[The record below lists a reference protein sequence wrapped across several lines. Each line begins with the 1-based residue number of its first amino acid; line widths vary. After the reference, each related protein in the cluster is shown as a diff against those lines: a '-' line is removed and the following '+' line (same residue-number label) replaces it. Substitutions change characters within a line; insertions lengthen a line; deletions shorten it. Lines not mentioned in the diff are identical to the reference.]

1 MRKLIKKILNLIG
14 WLLFL
19 LFIFGVA
26 ASIIINT
33 PKVQT
38 RITSI
43 AFGKIQELFGSQV
56 KYEKVHLGLFNRA
69 ELEGFLIR
77 DLNADTLIYAGKMK
91 VKLPGIMKK
100 LLFDKT
106 IPLRI
111 GELSFKDSYFRLY
124 SDSSRVINLQF
135 IVDKLK
141 EGKKPGKTPEP
152 LYIDQIKLRNC
163 RLDIHNYYR
172 QEKEFGI
179 DYSQMTFRELNMNVS
194 DLVSFADTLTMKIDV
209 LSFLEQSGFKINDFG
224 SNLLIR
230 SNQLYFDKL
239 YLETNQAYF
248 RMEHIYFDFDSFK
261 DFSGGRFNEHIK
273 MDIDCRE
280 SKVNIRELAWFT
292 PAFKQMEDDFQLSG
306 NFYGSLANLRGRS
319 VQLSYGSSTSL
330 KGRFDISGLPDINE
344 TFLIFDIDHFQTTT
358 SDITRL
364 RLPNGKT
371 IKLPERFS
379 GIEYYTYK
387 GNFTGFFKDFVSYGT
402 LITNLGN
409 AKLDVLFKPGID
421 NSVTFSGLVSTDGF
435 QIGPITASPERFGQ
449 IDFNLKVEGSGI
461 MDKGLSV
468 NMSGDIPSFTING
481 YRYQNIQVDGS
492 FSEKS
497 FNGELEID
505 DPNLQMSFTGLLDL
519 SSAIRQYN
527 FSSHVYMANLSALN
541 IDKKNTNSK
550 ASFLVRASLSGNSPD
565 EVNGE
570 IKLVNALF
578 SKSDA
583 QIQLYDFSLFVRN
596 DSLLNQINFQSD
608 FAEGAISGHYKL
620 TTLAKEYLRLFDTY
634 LPSLG
639 LYTPDGKLL
648 PDADFKYRFYFKNV
662 QSILGYFT
670 SEYMINPKTLV
681 EGELKRGLVQEATI
695 HIESP
700 EVRINKTRIKNLVLN
715 SLATQSTIDIDFG
728 CQELNVNKRLALNNF
743 TILTVIDS
751 NLVDFKARWMNWD
764 STMHRG
770 DLEGKLAFRNLPGQK
785 IVAEVEIDS
794 SMLVLGDSLWVLHPF
809 NLVYDSS
816 KIVVQNFKLSHGD
829 EYLQAQG
836 SLSKNTNDTMR
847 CNFHNFNFGYLNFFT
862 RSESFRFGGL
872 VNGKAVVMGRE
883 KPLFFASLY
892 VQALELNDEL
902 IGDTHID
909 TRYNYQRESIEID
922 ANVFRGNLNTLD
934 IGGEYFPSRQGELD
948 LALNLDKFRLNFI
961 NPYLKSIFSDIR
973 GLATGKLHLTGTG
986 AKPILNGILNVQK
999 AAFTVDYLNTRY
1011 NFTSEVSFTNN
1022 NIVFDRVEL
1031 FDKFGNTAQ
1040 LNGIIRTE
1048 YLKTF
1053 SLNLSMQPRNF
1064 YCLNTTE
1071 NENPYFFGQA
1081 FASGLIRINGP
1092 SSELTFDITATTEP
1106 GTFFNI
1112 PLSDTEELSEYNF
1125 IKYIQTDTVS
1135 SEMDKDEYKV
1145 NLSGLN
1151 LNFNLNVTPA
1161 AEVNIIFDP
1170 TVGDIITTQG
1180 TGNLR
1185 IGINPLGDF
1194 NMLGEYVIESGTYLF
1209 TLKEMLLNKKFKV
1222 EQGSSLQWTGDPV
1235 NANVNINTYYRTKAS
1250 MADLTGD
1257 PTATTR
1263 YTVDCKLSLTGR
1275 LMNPLINYNIFL
1287 PFSEQEE
1294 RDVLSAAIGS
1304 DEALGKQFLSL
1315 LVLNRFMYAGNEPDA
1330 EKGNS
1335 NIAGVNASE
1344 FLTNQL
1350 SNWLSQ
1356 ISDEF
1361 DFGVNY
1367 RPGSEL
1373 SPQELELALST
1384 QLLNDRLTINGSVD
1398 MKTNAEAEDA
1408 TNILGNL
1415 DVDYKITP
1423 NGKFRARAYN
1433 RANDEIVTY
1442 SPYTQGIGVFY
1453 TEEFDSLND
1462 LAGKNRKNKKSKGN
1476 KEKKPEGSSAVIRD
1490 EDQE

>member
-1 MRKLIKKILNLIG
+1 MNLIG

-56 KYEKVHLGLFNRA
+56 QYKKVHLGLFNRA
-69 ELEGFLIR
+69 ELEGLLIR
-77 DLNADTLIYAGKMK
+77 DLNADTLLYAEKMK

-111 GELSFKDSYFRLY
+111 GELSFNDSYFRLY
-124 SDSSRVINLQF
+124 SDSLKVVNLQF

-141 EGKKPGKTPEP
+141 ESKNTNKAPEP

-172 QEKEFGI
+172 QEKEYGI

-194 DLVSFADTLTMKIDV
+194 GLVSLADTLTMSVEK
-209 LSFLEQSGFKINDFG
+209 LSFVEQSGFKISSFE
-224 SNLLIR
+224 SNLSIHSKQFHL
-230 SNQLYFDKL
+230 DKT
-239 YLETNQAYF
+239 YIETHQAYF
-248 RMEHIYFDFDSFK
+248 RMEHIYFSFDSFK

-306 NFYGSLANLRGRS
+306 NFYGSLSNLRGRS
-319 VQLSYGSSTSL
+319 VELSYGTSTSL
-330 KGRFDISGLPDINE
+330 KGRFDISGWPEINE

-358 SDITRL
+358 SDITKL
-364 RLPNGKT
+364 KLPNSKS
-371 IKLPERFS
+371 IRLPERFS

-402 LITNLGN
+402 LATNLGSC
-409 AKLDVLFKPGID
+409 KLDVLFKPGID
-421 NSVTFSGLVSTDGF
+421 NSVTFSGFVSTGGF
-435 QIGPITASPERFGQ
+435 QIGPITAKPERFGQ
-449 IDFNLKVEGSGI
+449 IVFNLQVEGTGTI
-461 MDKGLSV
+461 DKGLSV
-468 NMSGDIPSFTING
+468 NMSGDIPSFTVNN
-481 YRYQNIQVDGS
+481 YQYQNIQVDGS

-519 SSAIRQYN
+519 SSSIRQYN

-550 ASFLVRASLSGNSPD
+550 ASFFVRASLSGNSLD

-570 IKLVNALF
+570 VKLINALL

-596 DSLLNQINFQSD
+596 DSLLNQIKFQSD
-608 FAEGAISGHYKL
+608 FAEGIISGHYKL
-620 TTLAKEYLRLFDTY
+620 TALGKEYLRLFDTY

-639 LYTPDGKLL
+639 LYKPDGELL
-648 PDADFKYRFYFKNV
+648 PEADFKYRFYFKNV

-670 SEYMINPKTLV
+670 PDYMIYPKTLV
-681 EGELKRGLVQEATI
+681 EGELKRGLAQQATI

-700 EVRINKTRIKNLVLN
+700 ELRINKTHIKNLVLN
-715 SLATQSTIDIDFG
+715 SLATPSAIDIDFG
-728 CQELNVNKRLALNNF
+728 CLELNVNKRLALNNF
-743 TILTVIDS
+743 TLISIIDS
-751 NLVDFKARWMNWD
+751 NLVDFKVRWMNWD

-770 DLEGKLAFRNLPGQK
+770 DMEGKLAFRNLPGQK
-785 IVAEVEIDS
+785 IMADVEIDS

-809 NLVYDSS
+809 SLVYDSN
-816 KIVVQNFKLSHGD
+816 KVAILNFNLSHGD

-836 SLSKNTNDTMR
+836 NISENTNDTLR

-862 RSESFRFGGL
+862 RSQSFRFGGL
-872 VNGKAVVMGRE
+872 VNGSAVVMGRE
-883 KPLFFASLY
+883 KPLFFASLF

-902 IGDTHID
+902 IGDTRID

-934 IGGEYFPSRQGELD
+934 IQGEYFPSRKGELD
-948 LALNLDKFRLNFI
+948 LVLNLDKFRLNFI

-973 GLATGKLHLTGTG
+973 GLATGRLNLTGTG
-986 AKPILNGILNVQK
+986 SKPLLNGILNLQK

-1053 SLNLSMQPRNF
+1053 SLNLSMQPKNF

-1071 NENPYFFGQA
+1071 IENPYFFGQA
-1081 FASGLIRINGP
+1081 FASGLIRLSGP
-1092 SSELTFDITATTEP
+1092 SSELIFDITATTEP
-1106 GTFFNI
+1106 GTSFNI
-1112 PLSDTEELSEYNF
+1112 PLSDSEELSEYNF
-1125 IKYIQTDTVS
+1125 IKYIQIDSVS
-1135 SEMDKDEYKV
+1135 SEEDIEEYKV
-1145 NLSGLN
+1145 NLSGLQ

-1222 EQGSSLQWTGDPV
+1222 EQGSYLQWTGDPV

-1250 MADLTGD
+1250 LADLTGD
-1257 PTATTR
+1257 QTATKR
-1263 YTVDCKLSLTGR
+1263 YTVDCKLGLTGR
-1275 LMNPLINYNIFL
+1275 LMNPVINYNIFL

-1304 DEALGKQFLSL
+1304 DESMGKQFLSL
-1315 LVLNRFMYAGNEPDA
+1315 LVLNRFMYAGTEENS
-1330 EKGNS
+1330 GNSNS

-1423 NGKFRARAYN
+1423 NGKLRARAYN

-1442 SPYTQGIGVFY
+1442 SPYTQGIGMFF

-1462 LAGKNRKNKKSKGN
+1462 LTGKNKKSKKSKNN
-1476 KEKKPEGSSAVIRD
+1476 KSKDTPESSAIMRD
-1490 EDQE
+1490 DEQE